1 MGQEPTGDAWGG
13 RHALEMLMPW
23 TRRASKFGLFR
34 LVEFA
39 SLLVCHDEGAK
50 KSGGPV
56 SVTEVLCDLSNGD
69 SKTRKHIDDAPRGTA
84 TTISRIAPK
93 RP

>member
-1 MGQEPTGDAWGG
+1 MGREPTGDTWDG
-13 RHALEMLMPW
+13 RHALEMLMPWAEGVKRRRW

-34 LVEFA
+34 LVEFP

-56 SVTEVLCDLSNGD
+56 SVTEVVLS
-69 SKTRKHIDDAPRGTA
+69 K
-84 TTISRIAPK
+84 
-93 RP
+93 